1 MPLPKTDTDRSRH
14 PPMSQDMMQM
24 QREAA
29 RRVSRMQEH
38 SRRVFE
44 EHNGRTPTPP
54 VPPRDAQ
61 AAGFTQPTM
70 RSPGLYTRYTPP
82 ADDPPAVCP
91 TAVNEECGRTAITP
105 PRPAHQSTFDGEQ
118 WLLLGLALLL
128 FRSGCRPELAIALL
142 YLAM

>member
-1 MPLPKTDTDRSRH
+1 M
-14 PPMSQDMMQM
+14 QDITQM

-44 EHNGRTPTPP
+44 EHNGRAPASP

-82 ADDPPAVCP
+82 ADTPPADCP
-91 TAVNEECGRTAITP
+91 PPVDKPCEQTAMTP
-105 PRPAHQSTFDGEQ
+105 PKPAQPSVFDGEQ

>member
-1 MPLPKTDTDRSRH
+1 
-14 PPMSQDMMQM
+14 M

-44 EHNGRTPTPP
+44 EHNGHSPTPM
-54 VPPRDAQ
+54 PPRDAQ

-70 RSPGLYTRYTPP
+70 RSPGLYTRYTPSTDTPP
-82 ADDPPAVCP
+82 ADCPPPAREPCEQ
-91 TAVNEECGRTAITP
+91 TGITP
-105 PRPAHQSTFDGEQ
+105 SKSTQSSVFDGEQ

>member
-1 MPLPKTDTDRSRH
+1 
-14 PPMSQDMMQM
+14 MQM

-44 EHNGRTPTPP
+44 EHNGRAPSPP
-54 VPPRDAQ
+54 VPPRNAQ

-70 RSPGLYTRYTPP
+70 RSPGLYTRGVPMTD
-82 ADDPPAVCP
+82 AAPAVCP
-91 TAVNEECGRTAITP
+91 SPTRDVCEPTP
-105 PRPAHQSTFDGEQ
+105 IAQPKPDSIASFDGEQ

-128 FRSGCRPELAIALL
+128 FRSGCRPELALALL

>member
-1 MPLPKTDTDRSRH
+1 
-14 PPMSQDMMQM
+14 M

-29 RRVSRMQEH
+29 RRVSQMQEH

-44 EHNGRTPTPP
+44 AHQGRTPTP
-54 VPPRDAQ
+54 VTPPREAQ

-70 RSPGLYTRYTPP
+70 RSPGLYARHVPP
-82 ADDPPAVCP
+82 TENPPTCP
-91 TAVNEECGRTAITP
+91 KDEAP
-105 PRPAHQSTFDGEQ
+105 PVAPHEPHATFDGEQ

-142 YLAM
+142 YLAL

>member
-1 MPLPKTDTDRSRH
+1 
-14 PPMSQDMMQM
+14 MSQDIMQM

-44 EHNGRTPTPP
+44 EHNGRAPTPP

-70 RSPGLYTRYTPP
+70 RSPGLYARPIPP
-82 ADDPPAVCP
+82 ADTAPADRPTPASNACKQTVVAPKKPAPP
-91 TAVNEECGRTAITP
+91 
-105 PRPAHQSTFDGEQ
+105 SDLDGEQ

>member
-1 MPLPKTDTDRSRH
+1 M
-14 PPMSQDMMQM
+14 QDITQM

-29 RRVSRMQEH
+29 RRVNRMQEH

-44 EHNGRTPTPP
+44 EHNGRPPAPP
-54 VPPRDAQ
+54 VPPRDTQ

-82 ADDPPAVCP
+82 VDNPPADCPPPVAKPCEP
-91 TAVNEECGRTAITP
+91 TAIVP
-105 PRPAHQSTFDGEQ
+105 PKPATSFDGEQ

>member
-1 MPLPKTDTDRSRH
+1 MAEDLL
-14 PPMSQDMMQM
+14 QM

-29 RRVSRMQEH
+29 RRVNRMQEH

-44 EHNGRTPTPP
+44 EHRGQFD
-54 VPPRDAQ
+54 VPPRGTQ

-70 RSPGLYTRYTPP
+70 RSSGLYNRYAPP
-82 ADDPPAVCP
+82 PVPLCEEPKQPIPNPKPIHAP
-91 TAVNEECGRTAITP
+91 TL
-105 PRPAHQSTFDGEQ
+105 DGEQ

-142 YLAM
+142 YLAL

>member
-1 MPLPKTDTDRSRH
+1 
-14 PPMSQDMMQM
+14 M

-44 EHNGRTPTPP
+44 EHNGRPPAPP
-54 VPPRDAQ
+54 VPPRNAQ

-70 RSPGLYTRYTPP
+70 RSPGLYARYAPP
-82 ADDPPAVCP
+82 ADNPPVDCP
-91 TAVNEECGRTAITP
+91 PPVSEPCGQAAIAPPKP
-105 PRPAHQSTFDGEQ
+105 PRQSTLDGEQ

>member
-1 MPLPKTDTDRSRH
+1 MP
-14 PPMSQDMMQM
+14 QDIAQM

-44 EHNGRTPTPP
+44 EHNGRPPTPPVPP

-70 RSPGLYTRYTPP
+70 RSPGLYARYPSPPDTTPAP
-82 ADDPPAVCP
+82 CPPPVRD
-91 TAVNEECGRTAITP
+91 ECEHKTIAPQKP
-105 PRPAHQSTFDGEQ
+105 PHQSTLDGEQ

-142 YLAM
+142 YLAL

>member
-1 MPLPKTDTDRSRH
+1 
-14 PPMSQDMMQM
+14 M

-38 SRRVFE
+38 SRRMFE
-44 EHNGRTPTPP
+44 EYHGRAPSTP
-54 VPPRDAQ
+54 VPPREAQ

-70 RSPGLYTRYTPP
+70 RSPGLYTRSAPP
-82 ADDPPAVCP
+82 ADTAKKDCPP
-91 TAVNEECGRTAITP
+91 TGDTREQTAITP
-105 PRPAHQSTFDGEQ
+105 QKPENTATFDSEQ

>member
-1 MPLPKTDTDRSRH
+1 MAEDI
-14 PPMSQDMMQM
+14 MQM

-44 EHNGRTPTPP
+44 EHHGRAPSPP

-70 RSPGLYTRYTPP
+70 RSPGLYARSAPP
-82 ADDPPAVCP
+82 AETVQNDCPPP
-91 TAVNEECGRTAITP
+91 TSNTSEQTAIAP
-105 PRPAHQSTFDGEQ
+105 KKPEKAATFDGEQ

>member
-1 MPLPKTDTDRSRH
+1 M
-14 PPMSQDMMQM
+14 QDLMQM

-44 EHNGRTPTPP
+44 EHNGRAPTPP
-54 VPPRDAQ
+54 TPPRDAQ

-70 RSPGLYTRYTPP
+70 RSPGLYTRPMPP
-82 ADDPPAVCP
+82 ADTAPADCPPPVSEAC
-91 TAVNEECGRTAITP
+91 EQSAITP
-105 PRPAHQSTFDGEQ
+105 PKSADRSTFDGEQ

>member
-1 MPLPKTDTDRSRH
+1 
-14 PPMSQDMMQM
+14 MMQM

-44 EHNGRTPTPP
+44 EHNGRPPTPP

-61 AAGFTQPTM
+61 AAGFTQPTI

-82 ADDPPAVCP
+82 AEETPVPCPPPAREVCES
-91 TAVNEECGRTAITP
+91 AALTP
-105 PRPAHQSTFDGEQ
+105 QKPPHQSTLDGEQ

-128 FRSGCRPELAIALL
+128 FRSGCRAELAIALL
-142 YLAM
+142 YLAL

>member
-1 MPLPKTDTDRSRH
+1 
-14 PPMSQDMMQM
+14 M

-29 RRVSRMQEH
+29 RRVSQMQEH

-44 EHNGRTPTPP
+44 AHQGRTPTPLT
-54 VPPRDAQ
+54 PPREAQ

-70 RSPGLYTRYTPP
+70 RSPGLYARHVPP
-82 ADDPPAVCP
+82 TENPPTCP
-91 TAVNEECGRTAITP
+91 KDEAP
-105 PRPAHQSTFDGEQ
+105 PVAPHAPHTTFDGEQ

-142 YLAM
+142 YLAL